1 MASQGAYD
9 YIILGGGT
17 AGCVIANR
25 LSEDSD
31 KTVLVIEAG
40 SHRPDDPKINTPG
53 LMAALYDQPE
63 YDWSFLSEPQEHLN
77 GRIVGHPRGKVVGG
91 SSAIQYGMVV
101 YPSKAGIDAWEKLGN
116 KGWGWNGMS
125 HYYRK
130 FHTLGE
136 PSDKTIR
143 DMSLAYLDK
152 NLQGSTGP
160 VQVSFAEDDFYS
172 PLQKA
177 WPETFRNLGLAAT
190 GDPAS
195 GDMTGAYIN
204 PCSVHPKTKA
214 RSHAGT
220 AYYSADVAKRPN
232 LKLVTNALAEKILF
246 DGDTATGVQFK
257 KADRNQVTVR
267 AKKEVIVC
275 AGAIQS
281 PQLLELSGIGD
292 AKRLEALGIAPV
304 VDNPF
309 VGENMQDH
317 AIASISYEVVDGIPT
332 IENIKEPG
340 VLDRLMQLYRDTK
353 SGPLTSSCISSAYVP
368 LGGEFAA
375 EGERPELD
383 RLLNENLHIKEGSHP
398 GLKKQY
404 ELLRSIVEG
413 RKDSTIQYFSPAVQ
427 LCPHAGP
434 KPTDW
439 FGMKEDGHYTAL
451 AASLSHPFSRG
462 SVHIT
467 SADAS
472 EKPKID
478 PNYLS
483 NALDLEILARHLLF
497 VETIAK
503 TEPLA
508 SLLKKNGRRVPPN
521 VHLHN
526 LDEAKNL
533 VRDTLVSTYHP
544 ASTCS
549 MLPRELGGVVDD
561 QLQVYGTKNVR
572 VCDASIFPLIPRG
585 NIQTSVYATAE
596 KGADLIKGAVA

>member
-1 MASQGAYD
+1 M
-9 YIILGGGT
+9 I
-17 AGCVIANR
+17 
-25 LSEDSD
+25 
-31 KTVLVIEAG
+31 
-40 SHRPDDPKINTPG
+40 
-53 LMAALYDQPE
+53 
-63 YDWSFLSEPQEHLN
+63 
-77 GRIVGHPRGKVVGG
+77 
-91 SSAIQYGMVV
+91 V

-116 KGWGWNGMS
+116 KGWGWKAMT

-130 FHTLGE
+130 FHTLRE
-136 PSDKTIR
+136 PSDKTTR

-152 NLQGSTGP
+152 ALQGSSGP

-177 WPETFRNLGLAAT
+177 WPATFRNLGLEAT

-204 PCSVHPKTKA
+204 PCSVHPETKS

-220 AYYSADVAKRPN
+220 AYYSADVAKRSN
-232 LKLVTNALAEKILF
+232 LKLITNALAEKILF
-246 DGDTATGVQFK
+246 DKDTATGVQFRN
-257 KADRNQVTVR
+257 ADGNHVTVR
-267 AKKEVIVC
+267 ANKEVIVC

-292 AKRLEALGIAPV
+292 AKRLKALGIEPV
-304 VDNPF
+304 VNNPY

-317 AIASISYEVVDGIPT
+317 AIASISYEVIDGIPT

-340 VLDRLMQLYRDTK
+340 VLDSLMQLYQSTN
-353 SGPLTSSCISSAYVP
+353 SGPLTSSCISSAYLP
-368 LGGEFAA
+368 LGVFAA

-383 RLLNENLHIKEGSHP
+383 RILDANLHIKEASHP

-404 ELLRSIVEG
+404 ELLRSIVED

-439 FGMKEDGHYTAL
+439 FGMKEDGHYTAI

-462 SVHIT
+462 SIHIR
-467 SADAS
+467 SADPS
-472 EKPKID
+472 EKPVID

-483 NALDLEILARHLLF
+483 NELDLEILARHLLF

-508 SLLKKNGRRVPPN
+508 SLLKKDGRRVPPN
-521 VHLHN
+521 VHVHN
-526 LDEAKNL
+526 LDEAKKV

-561 QLQVYGTKNVR
+561 QLKVYGTKNVR

-596 KGADLIKGAVA
+596 KGADLIKGMVA